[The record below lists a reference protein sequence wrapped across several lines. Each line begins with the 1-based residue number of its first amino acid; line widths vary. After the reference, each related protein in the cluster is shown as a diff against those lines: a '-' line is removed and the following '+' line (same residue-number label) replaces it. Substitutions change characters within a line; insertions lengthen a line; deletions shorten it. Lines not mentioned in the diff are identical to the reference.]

1 MKYTIGFIL
10 GTFFG
15 AIGGAIVALLFAPS
29 SGEELRSNIKT
40 KADAEYANLQD
51 QWQKSFQELQTRLDK
66 ISIDLQK
73 LKNRSKEISTPDSE
87 S

>member
-1 MKYTIGFIL
+1 MKYVLSFVL

-40 KADAEYANLQD
+40 RADAEYANFQD
-51 QWQKSFQELQTRLDK
+51 QWQKVIQDMQTRMDK
-66 ISIDLQK
+66 MSSDLQK
-73 LKNRSKEISTPDSE
+73 LKSGSKEINTPAIKG
-87 S
+87 